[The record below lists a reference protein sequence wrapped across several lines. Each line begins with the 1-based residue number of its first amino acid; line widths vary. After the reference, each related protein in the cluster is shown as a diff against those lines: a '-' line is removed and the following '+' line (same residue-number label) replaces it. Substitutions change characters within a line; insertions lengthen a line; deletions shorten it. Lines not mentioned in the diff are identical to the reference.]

1 MKDLDTSLQRFAGS
15 LTLAA
20 VLAGCGGGG
29 SAEDPSSP
37 TFYPEPEEEWELVWS
52 DEFDGD
58 SLNAAN
64 WDVQVGDGTAEG
76 IPGWGNNELQWYQAD
91 NLSVAD
97 GNLTISARAENVEG
111 YGYTSGRIRTFEKFE
126 FTYGRVEASVKAA
139 PGQGLWS
146 AFWMMPTD
154 SPYGTWAASGE
165 LDIMEVINA
174 DTDLE
179 RVYGTAHYGFSWPL
193 QQQSQGPATPVE
205 DPSGDFHEYALEW
218 SGNEL
223 RWYVDGVNY
232 QTLTRDGWYTYYY
245 AGREIGYQVG
255 AGAAPFDVDFHLL
268 LNLAIGGT
276 LPGEV
281 GEGAIPSD
289 MVVDYVR
296 VYRCTADDPNGAGA
310 GCNSNADRGMD
321 PLPAATPFTAS
332 FELYGDAAG
341 TLPGRDGEERALAVN
356 SFWNNDGALTFAEVP
371 ADDSSRGTVID
382 IQTSN
387 MGNISIYA
395 EDGEPTTLFGMGN
408 NPLFWEV
415 HAGELK
421 FDLYVDSAATDADSA
436 LLIRMDSGY
445 PAVGSY
451 TLPVAD
457 LPADQWTSVSV
468 PVNDL
473 LAFREE
479 GLNPLDTSEIVSFF
493 VLQPTGAAHVQV
505 DNIRLAC
512 GHPGEGGCG
521 IRAPGDDGGI
531 DLGGPPRWAGTWRIK
546 SEAGALRVG
555 PAPGDGS
562 WWAIDDAGVVTRACY
577 FDDDYVFNPD
587 GTFSNVLGDDT
598 WLEPWQGVAAEQCG
612 TPVAP
617 HDGTADATWSY
628 DEDAGTLVIDGFGA
642 YIGLPKGVNEGELPN
657 VAVPTSIT
665 YNATFADAG
674 NATVTIEAGPGVWW
688 TYELVKTVDAGPEP
702 GAATLPGT
710 WRVASEE
717 GSLGVGPAPGD
728 GSWWAIDEAGLEARA
743 CYFDD
748 DYVVGTDGSFRNV
761 LGDETWLE
769 AWQGVA
775 ADQCGAP
782 VAPHDGSAVATWS
795 LDEEAGTLTLDGF
808 GAYFGLPKAVNEGEL
823 PGVPVPTSV
832 TYNVTFEGA
841 DTLIMNIEAG
851 PGVWWNY
858 KLVKVADPSPVEG
871 TWRVASEAGSLAVG
885 PAPGD
890 GSWWAI
896 DDAGLEARACYF
908 DDLYVFSGSGSFSN
922 ELDDETW
929 LEAWQGVAAD
939 QCGAPVAPHDGTAD
953 ASWSYDEEAGTL
965 TIDGYGA
972 YLGLP
977 KAVNEGEL
985 PGVSVPTS
993 ITYNVEFENTNT
1005 MNITIEAGGGV
1016 WWQYKLVRD

>member
-1 MKDLDTSLQRFAGS
+1 
-15 LTLAA
+15 
-20 VLAGCGGGG
+20 
-29 SAEDPSSP
+29 
-37 TFYPEPEEEWELVWS
+37 
-52 DEFDGD
+52 
-58 SLNAAN
+58 
-64 WDVQVGDGTAEG
+64 
-76 IPGWGNNELQWYQAD
+76 
-91 NLSVAD
+91 
-97 GNLTISARAENVEG
+97 
-111 YGYTSGRIRTFEKFE
+111 
-126 FTYGRVEASVKAA
+126 
-139 PGQGLWS
+139 
-146 AFWMMPTD
+146 MM
-154 SPYGTWAASGE
+154 
-165 LDIMEVINA
+165 
-174 DTDLE
+174 
-179 RVYGTAHYGFSWPL
+179 
-193 QQQSQGPATPVE
+193 
-205 DPSGDFHEYALEW
+205 
-218 SGNEL
+218 
-223 RWYVDGVNY
+223 
-232 QTLTRDGWYTYYY
+232 
-245 AGREIGYQVG
+245 
-255 AGAAPFDVDFHLL
+255 
-268 LNLAIGGT
+268 
-276 LPGEV
+276 
-281 GEGAIPSD
+281 
-289 MVVDYVR
+289 VDYVR

-321 PLPAATPFTAS
+321 PLPAASPFTAS

-395 EDGEPTTLFGMGN
+395 EDGEPTTVFGMGN

-896 DDAGLEARACYF
+896 DDAGLEARA
-908 DDLYVFSGSGSFSN
+908 
-922 ELDDETW
+922 
-929 LEAWQGVAAD
+929 
-939 QCGAPVAPHDGTAD
+939 
-953 ASWSYDEEAGTL
+953 
-965 TIDGYGA
+965 
-972 YLGLP
+972 
-977 KAVNEGEL
+977 
-985 PGVSVPTS
+985 
-993 ITYNVEFENTNT
+993 
-1005 MNITIEAGGGV
+1005 
-1016 WWQYKLVRD
+1016 